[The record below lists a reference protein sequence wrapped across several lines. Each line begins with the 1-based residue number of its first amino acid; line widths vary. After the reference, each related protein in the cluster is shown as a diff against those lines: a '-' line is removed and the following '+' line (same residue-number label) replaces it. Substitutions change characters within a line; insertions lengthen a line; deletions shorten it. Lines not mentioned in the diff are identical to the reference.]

1 MFIYPEYESKAASR
15 VAYTPHFPYV
25 RIPKHG
31 TRPAHTTEYSHPKN
45 LPWIKTQTKSS
56 NHNAHRSRTI
66 VRDVPI
72 AVVATIVAAT
82 SPPMRSPKPII
93 VVNII
98 MSKAMITAAKL
109 TAKRVEMTG
118 TVEDLGAGTARE
130 GVAAEASHQ

>member
-1 MFIYPEYESKAASR
+1 
-15 VAYTPHFPYV
+15 
-25 RIPKHG
+25 
-31 TRPAHTTEYSHPKN
+31 
-45 LPWIKTQTKSS
+45 
-56 NHNAHRSRTI
+56 
-66 VRDVPI
+66 
-72 AVVATIVAAT
+72 
-82 SPPMRSPKPII
+82 MRSPKPII